1 MAVQFAC
8 TSCQKLIEVDDELA
22 GQAVTCP
29 YCRAVVTALA
39 PAGAAVVTPSDTG
52 VAARTH
58 PSGPSNWFASVG
70 LACSI
75 IMILS
80 TCVATSAMVRV
91 VQKYAPNGQI
101 SPEQMEQVTKDM
113 SQQPGAM
120 AAFAVM
126 LATAIGG
133 LVFSILGLVRRQ
145 GRRWQAAVGLTL
157 CGLMTM
163 CMLLS
168 SIMQFAKF
176 GVPS

>member
-29 YCRAVVTALA
+29 YCRAVVTAVA
-39 PAGAAVVTPSDTG
+39 PAGRAAPSESRI
-52 VAARTH
+52 APPAS
-58 PSGPSNWFASVG
+58 PPAGPSNWFASVG

-75 IMILS
+75 VMILS

-101 SPEQMEQVTKDM
+101 APEQMEQVTKDM

-120 AAFAVM
+120 AAFAIM
-126 LATAIGG
+126 LTSAIGG
-133 LVFSILGLVRRQ
+133 LVFSILGLVKRQ
-145 GRRWQAAVGLTL
+145 GRRWQAAIGLTL

-168 SIMQFAKF
+168 SIMQFARI